1 MYRVANASIRS
12 VTSTTVSN
20 GFRGRAAADP
30 ELRAVRDLRPPARLT
45 LGTFVDG
52 HAAVLHD
59 FLLRVLGCD
68 PVPGFAPTLA
78 NSAAAEHLA
87 AAITAAPD

>member
-1 MYRVANASIRS
+1 
-12 VTSTTVSN
+12 
-20 GFRGRAAADP
+20 
-30 ELRAVRDLRPPARLT
+30 
-45 LGTFVDG
+45 
-52 HAAVLHD
+52 
-59 FLLRVLGCD
+59 VLGCD